1 MTSFVDRVA
10 VEVCAGDGGP
20 GAVSFRR
27 EKYVPRGG
35 PDGGDGGRGGDVVLV
50 GDRNLTTLLDYTYR
64 HRYEAERGGKG
75 GGSRRSGADGPTLRL
90 RVPLG
95 TIVHAGP
102 AVVGEVLDDGQELV
116 VARGGKGGRGN
127 AFFKSAT
134 NQAPKMAQ
142 PGLPGET
149 FDVMLE
155 LKLIAD
161 AGLVGK
167 PNAGKSTLLAAL
179 SAATPKIADYPFTTL
194 SPVLGVVRVDDERS
208 FVLADIPGL
217 LEGAHQGKGLG
228 LEFLRHI
235 ERTRVLLLMVDSGSA
250 EPATELAMIERE
262 LHEHSP
268 ALLDK
273 PRVVIL
279 TKADILPPDA
289 HAAAPAKAGLP
300 DARLISAHSGLGVPE
315 LLEWLWRTVDT
326 MDRDAAAA
334 EEPHS

>member
-142 PGLPGET
+142 PGLPG
-149 FDVMLE
+149 
-155 LKLIAD
+155 
-161 AGLVGK
+161 
-167 PNAGKSTLLAAL
+167 S
-179 SAATPKIADYPFTTL
+179 
-194 SPVLGVVRVDDERS
+194 R
-208 FVLADIPGL
+208 
-217 LEGAHQGKGLG
+217 Q
-228 LEFLRHI
+228 
-235 ERTRVLLLMVDSGSA
+235 
-250 EPATELAMIERE
+250 
-262 LHEHSP
+262 
-268 ALLDK
+268 
-273 PRVVIL
+273 
-279 TKADILPPDA
+279 
-289 HAAAPAKAGLP
+289 
-300 DARLISAHSGLGVPE
+300 
-315 LLEWLWRTVDT
+315 
-326 MDRDAAAA
+326 
-334 EEPHS
+334 